1 MLGPSNSETFMLQL
15 VSRDTG
21 KPTIAAVA
29 DNLLR
34 GIPHRSPRRT
44 EKGVEEFDIS
54 VLDMEAI
61 LEGNEK
67 IYRAWSKLKRLNLG
81 RGGYKAPDLTI
92 VHHVTVP
99 RRQCPPLELHS
110 FPPWQLRLTE
120 I

>member
-1 MLGPSNSETFMLQL
+1 MLQF

-21 KPTIAAVA
+21 KPTIAAEA
-29 DNLLR
+29 DSLLR
-34 GIPHRSPRRT
+34 SIAHQPPRRIKDET
-44 EKGVEEFDIS
+44 EEFS
-54 VLDMEAI
+54 VSIHDLEAI
-61 LEGNEK
+61 LEGDK
-67 IYRAWSKLKRLNLG
+67 KRFIAYGMSSLSIQG
-81 RGGYKAPDLTI
+81 ARGYKAPDLTI